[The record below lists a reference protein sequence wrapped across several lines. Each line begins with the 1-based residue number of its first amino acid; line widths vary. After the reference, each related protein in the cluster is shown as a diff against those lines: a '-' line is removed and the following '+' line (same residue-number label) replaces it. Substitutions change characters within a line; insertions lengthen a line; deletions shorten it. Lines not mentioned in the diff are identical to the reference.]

1 MCAGPSLQSCE
12 CLGSFLPSLDPDFFL
27 GLFLQDS
34 VYPPVMLIF
43 FFLSSFF
50 FPLVFPPVSA
60 SRCATTAH
68 SVFCRQQALRTSLSC
83 VLLRQTSLSVPRFL
97 AEETTEKSGQT
108 RSLHY
113 SSLSILFSSSKI
125 LMLGLMGQVTLKTW
139 VHYKQS
145 YPWAMCTAYA
155 ETRMGFVFRCKSH
168 PQDKHIMHQ

>member
-1 MCAGPSLQSCE
+1 MPGK
-12 CLGSFLPSLDPDFFL
+12 LPAFL
-27 GLFLQDS
+27 GPRFFSGSVLAGQCVSSSDAHLFFS
-34 VYPPVMLIF
+34 FI
-43 FFLSSFF
+43 FF